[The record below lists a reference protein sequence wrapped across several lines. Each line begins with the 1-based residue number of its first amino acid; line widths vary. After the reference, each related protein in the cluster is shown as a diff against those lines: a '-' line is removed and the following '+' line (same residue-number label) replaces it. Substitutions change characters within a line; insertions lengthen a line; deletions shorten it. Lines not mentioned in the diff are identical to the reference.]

1 MKKIA
6 FLSAFALMISLDFA
20 YCEPETSY
28 ELDTP
33 SSEISETPEGNGSNG
48 DENNTSTKDT
58 ITFSSAYFESQYTNK
73 QLANF
78 YLELVR
84 GMARVED
91 FLANNFDGEE
101 KTAARWCARTLYI
114 LFIHRA
120 SNTAYHE
127 IGHGLKVKAY
137 GKDFQLTEHS
147 DNGDFKKDQNFFKF
161 FAKKMGNFS
170 RAACRHEKG
179 LKDEEELVIA
189 AAGMN
194 NETYIAER
202 ISRDF
207 HDRGRLSF
215 AESFAYFYGKLS
227 PVAYA
232 LSKSSKNEEAD
243 ALSGDDPV
251 AVGGYYKKL
260 GISATKNDI
269 ALGGLVSTL
278 LSCTTYSIVKSAF
291 SSDKYATPISFY
303 NFQGPDMFSYVT
315 SKGISY
321 RIVSAYKYQDDLKF
335 LFGAE
340 HVFHGKSTTEI
351 YLGIDTTLDS
361 SFYNTNLKVVTTFCN
376 GFNLEAA
383 CSIPVIDSLS
393 LNVEAG
399 TYSCKSMLGERHSKN
414 MKDGKGRSTDIAVSI
429 SYRF

>member
-1 MKKIA
+1 MKKIT
-6 FLSAFALMISLDFA
+6 FLSICSLIVSFNSA
-20 YCEPETSY
+20 YCEPETPY

-33 SSEISETPEGNGSNG
+33 PSEVVETPAESNT
-48 DENNTSTKDT
+48 NVKDS
-58 ITFSSAYFESQYTNK
+58 ITLSSAYFESQYTNK

-78 YLELVR
+78 GLEVVR
-84 GMARVED
+84 GMARLED
-91 FLANNFDGEE
+91 FLTSNFDNEE
-101 KTAARWCARTLYI
+101 KNTARWCARALYI

-120 SNTAYHE
+120 LNTAYHE
-127 IGHGLKVKAY
+127 IGHGLRAKAY
-137 GKDFQLTEHS
+137 GKDFQLTEHNDS
-147 DNGDFKKDQNFFKF
+147 GGFKKDQNFFKF
-161 FAKKMGNFS
+161 FVKKMGNFS
-170 RAACRHEKG
+170 RASCRYEG
-179 LKDEEELVIA
+179 NLKDEEELVVA
-189 AAGMN
+189 ASGMN
-194 NETYIAER
+194 NETYMAER
-202 ISRDF
+202 ISKDF

-227 PVAYA
+227 PVVYA

-278 LSCTTYSIVKSAF
+278 LSGTTYSIIKSAF
-291 SSDKYATPISFY
+291 SPDKYATPISFY
-303 NFQGPDMFSYVT
+303 NFQAPDMFSYVT

-321 RIVSAYKYQDDLKF
+321 RLVSAYKYQDDLKF

-351 YLGIDTTLDS
+351 HLGVDTTLDS

-376 GFNLEAA
+376 GFNLKAA
-383 CSIPVIDSLS
+383 CSVPVMDCLS
-393 LNVEAG
+393 INVEAG

-429 SYRF
+429 SYRY

>member
-1 MKKIA
+1 MKKIT
-6 FLSAFALMISLDFA
+6 FLFVCSLIVSFNSA
-20 YCEPETSY
+20 YCEPETPY

-33 SSEISETPEGNGSNG
+33 PSEVVETPAKSN
-48 DENNTSTKDT
+48 SSVKDS
-58 ITFSSAYFESQYTNK
+58 ITLSSAYFESQYTNK
-73 QLANF
+73 QLANLG
-78 YLELVR
+78 LEAIR
-84 GMARVED
+84 WMARLED
-91 FLANNFDGEE
+91 FLASNFDNEE
-101 KTAARWCARTLYI
+101 RNAARWCARALYI

-120 SNTAYHE
+120 FNTAYHE
-127 IGHGLKVKAY
+127 IGHGLRAKAY
-137 GKDFQLTEHS
+137 GNDFQLTEHN

-161 FAKKMGNFS
+161 FVKKMGNFS
-170 RAACRHEKG
+170 RALCRYKKG

-189 AAGMN
+189 AGGMN

-232 LSKSSKNEEAD
+232 LSKNSKNEEAD

-251 AVGGYYKKL
+251 AVGGFYKRL

-278 LSCTTYSIVKSAF
+278 LSGTTYSIIKSAF
-291 SSDKYATPISFY
+291 SPNEYATPISFY
-303 NFQGPDMFSYVT
+303 NFQAPDMFSYVT

-321 RIVSAYKYQDDLKF
+321 RLTSAYKYQDDLKF

-351 YLGIDTTLDS
+351 HLGVDTTLDS

-376 GFNLEAA
+376 GFNLETA
-383 CSIPVIDSLS
+383 CSVPVMDCLS
-393 LNVEAG
+393 INVEAG

-414 MKDGKGRSTDIAVSI
+414 MKDGKGRSTDISVSI
-429 SYRF
+429 SYRY